1 MPEQKELRRQIDDL
15 AVQSVVGGM
24 DAGEGWPSSCVPA
37 LERIRDTANRA
48 HAQRV
53 AAVAVSAL
61 EAIREAGARPAAT
74 PGALD
79 AACALQDGI
88 SRLQEAV
95 EQEGQAG
102 GSRAPASGPAAGGTA
117 AARMS
122 LAQDPE
128 LLSDFVLESREYLT
142 AIEAQVLTLERDPR
156 DSEALHSVFRGFH
169 TIKGLAG
176 FLELWDVQ
184 KLSHEVEAIL
194 DRARNFQLTLSGAAI
209 DAILQSADH
218 LQRWLAHL
226 ETALKN
232 QPSTPPEWDEA
243 LFSRVR
249 ALSSSPTA
257 PEPAREPARESAR
270 EPARESASEPARKSA
285 SEPARES
292 ASEPARKSALES
304 ARESASEPA
313 RKSAPESA
321 REPAR
326 ESASEPAR
334 KSASEPARKS
344 APESAPDGL
353 SSMASAVASGG
364 APPEATVAAAGE
376 ASPAPVERARTE
388 RRSET
393 LAIKVETA
401 KLDYLADMAGE
412 MVIAESLVRHDPEL
426 NACKSPRLQRNL
438 AQLKRITTEL
448 QKTAMAMRLVPIG
461 PLFRRMARLVRDLS
475 LQFDKQVGMETEGDE
490 IELDR
495 TIVEALADPLMHMV
509 RNALD
514 HGIEPPKERLAQ
526 GKSAAARLLLRAQ
539 HQAGH
544 VVIEIADDGRGLDR
558 GKIVAKA
565 VQKGLI
571 ASAEGMTDGE
581 VFNLIFEP
589 GFSTAA
595 QVTNVSG
602 RGVGMDVVRRHVEKL
617 RGRIEIRSAAGAG
630 SSFLLKLPLTL
641 AMIDGLVVGVGA
653 EQYIVPLFAVRE
665 MFRPT
670 EDTIWTVQQRSEM
683 ALVRDALL
691 PVVRLY
697 RRFHVKPRSEDPRQ
711 SVLIV
716 AESESRRFCLLVDE
730 LIGKQEVVIK
740 SLGET
745 FKNIPGIAGGAIM
758 GDGRVG
764 LILELDRLFKDR
776 TCDASH

>member
-1 MPEQKELRRQIDDL
+1 VPEQKELRRQIDDL
-15 AVQSVVGGM
+15 AVQLVVGGM
-24 DAGEGWPSSCVPA
+24 DASEGWPSSCVPA
-37 LERIRDTANRA
+37 LEQIRETANRA
-48 HAQRV
+48 HAQQV
-53 AAVAVSAL
+53 AAVATSVL
-61 EAIREAGARPAAT
+61 EAIQEAGAGT
-74 PGALD
+74 PGVDSATT
-79 AACALQDGI
+79 LQEGV

-95 EQEGQAG
+95 EREGQAG
-102 GSRAPASGPAAGGTA
+102 AKTAPSGSAAGGTPA
-117 AARMS
+117 AKVS

-128 LLSDFVLESREYLT
+128 LLSDFIVESREYLT
-142 AIEAQVLTLERDPR
+142 AIEAQVLTLERDPC

-194 DRARNFQLTLSGAAI
+194 DRARNFQLTLSGTAI

-218 LQRWLAHL
+218 LQRWLMHL
-226 ETALKN
+226 ETGLRN
-232 QPSTPPEWDEA
+232 QPSTAPEWDED

-249 ALSSSPTA
+249 ALSSSPAAADSAPKSVAQSAPDFKPQPA
-257 PEPAREPARESAR
+257 PESVPESVPDFKP
-270 EPARESASEPARKSA
+270 EFLPD
-285 SEPARES
+285 
-292 ASEPARKSALES
+292 
-304 ARESASEPA
+304 
-313 RKSAPESA
+313 SAPE
-321 REPAR
+321 
-326 ESASEPAR
+326 
-334 KSASEPARKS
+334 
-344 APESAPDGL
+344 GL
-353 SSMASAVASGG
+353 SSMASAVAGGG
-364 APPEATVAAAGE
+364 AAPEGTVAAGE
-376 ASPAPVERARTE
+376 ASPAPAERARTE

-393 LAIKVETA
+393 LAIKVDTA

-426 NACKSPRLQRNL
+426 NGTKNPRLQRNL

-514 HGIEPPKERLAQ
+514 HGIEHPKERLAQ
-526 GKSAAARLLLRAQ
+526 GKSVSARLLLRAQ

-558 GKIVAKA
+558 EKILAKA
-565 VQKGLI
+565 LQKGLI
-571 ASAEGMTDGE
+571 ASAEGMTDSE
-581 VFNLIFEP
+581 VFNLVFEP

-602 RGVGMDVVRRHVEKL
+602 RGVGMDVVRRNVEKL
-617 RGRIEIRSAAGAG
+617 RGRIEIRSTAHVG

-697 RRFHVKPRSEDPRQ
+697 RRFHVKPKSEDPKQ

-716 AESESRRFCLLVDE
+716 AESESRRFCLLVDD

-776 TCDASH
+776 NV

>member
-1 MPEQKELRRQIDDL
+1 VPEQKELRRQIDDL

-24 DAGEGWPSSCVPA
+24 DAGEGWPSSCIPL
-37 LERIRDTANRA
+37 LEAIRDNASRANA
-48 HAQRV
+48 ERV
-53 AAVAVSAL
+53 AAVAVSVL
-61 EAIREAGARPAAT
+61 EAIQGSGTA
-74 PGALD
+74 ALD
-79 AACALQDGI
+79 ATTAFQDGI
-88 SRLQEAV
+88 TRLQEAV
-95 EQEGQAG
+95 EQEGQG
-102 GSRAPASGPAAGGTA
+102 DVSKTLPSASAAGGTPV
-117 AARMS
+117 ARVS

-142 AIEAQVLTLERDPR
+142 AIEAQVLTLERDPCN
-156 DSEALHSVFRGFH
+156 SEALHSVFRGFH

-194 DRARNFQLTLSGAAI
+194 DRARNFQLTLTGTAI
-209 DAILQSADH
+209 DAILQSSDH
-218 LQRWLAHL
+218 LQRWLVHL
-226 ETALKN
+226 ETTLRN
-232 QPSTPPEWDEA
+232 QPSTPPEWDDA

-249 ALSSSPTA
+249 ALSSSPV
-257 PEPAREPARESAR
+257 
-270 EPARESASEPARKSA
+270 
-285 SEPARES
+285 
-292 ASEPARKSALES
+292 
-304 ARESASEPA
+304 
-313 RKSAPESA
+313 APES
-321 REPAR
+321 RPD
-326 ESASEPAR
+326 P
-334 KSASEPARKS
+334 KPDPK
-344 APESAPDGL
+344 PESKPEPMPEGL

-364 APPEATVAAAGE
+364 TVPAGAAASAGE
-376 ASPAPVERARTE
+376 TSPAPVERAQTE
-388 RRSET
+388 RRGEA
-393 LAIKVETA
+393 LAIKVDTA
-401 KLDYLADMAGE
+401 KLDYLTDMAGE

-426 NACKSPRLQRNL
+426 NGLKNPRLQRNL

-461 PLFRRMARLVRDLS
+461 PMFKRMARLVRDLS
-475 LQFDKQVGMETEGDE
+475 QQFDKQVGMETEGDD

-514 HGIEPPKERLAQ
+514 HGIETPKERLAR
-526 GKSAAARLLLRAQ
+526 GKSAGARLLLRAQ

-558 GKIVAKA
+558 ERIVAKA
-565 VQKGLI
+565 IQKGLI
-571 ASAEGMTDGE
+571 ASAEGMPDSE

-691 PVVRLY
+691 PVIRLY
-697 RRFHVKPRSEDPRQ
+697 RRFKVKPKSEDPRQ

-716 AESESRRFCLLVDE
+716 AESESRRFCLLVDD